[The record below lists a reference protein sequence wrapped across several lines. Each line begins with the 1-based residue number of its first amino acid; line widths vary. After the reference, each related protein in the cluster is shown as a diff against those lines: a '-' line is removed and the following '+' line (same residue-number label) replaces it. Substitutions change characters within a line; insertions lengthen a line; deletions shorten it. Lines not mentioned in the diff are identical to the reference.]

1 MVRLISEDGTQM
13 GIVPLQEALRVAR
26 DEGLD
31 LVEVSPKSDPPVCR
45 IMDFGKFKYQAS
57 KKIQEARKKSKAFQM
72 KEVKLRPNTEEHDL
86 AFKVRNILKFLDKK
100 HRVKVTVMFRGREM
114 AYMEAGYG
122 LLERVAEEV
131 AEKGTVELGPK
142 QDARNTVSMILVP
155 KS

>member
-1 MVRLISEDGTQM
+1 
-13 GIVPLQEALRVAR
+13 VAR

-100 HRVKVTVMFRGREM
+100 HRVKVTVIFRGRD
-114 AYMEAGYG
+114 MEAGYR
-122 LLERVAEEV
+122 LLDRVAEEV
-131 AEKGTVELGPK
+131 AEKGAVEQGPK

-155 KS
+155 RS